1 MLKIKM
7 FPHWAF
13 AAAIKASQAPPL
25 ARLGPNCGPRR
36 RRRGSAA
43 QGRKPRCRSPA
54 QWRACP
60 QGPAGGAV
68 RQPKAESRAVG
79 VPLSGVP
86 ARKDPTR
93 SLTRSRRVVCFFGR
107 GTPASARLAEPPP
120 QPGSISREPRRD
132 RCRKEFPPIVGAEQ
146 LETLVR
152 HTMRAS
158 GADTADGPPPGHTY
172 ENTLPPPPP
181 PLCPRYPLGC
191 RAFGRRR
198 PEARRRTLQL
208 PARLGPGLGRG
219 GGGGPFGAEWGAAAG
234 AAHAGPVQHSPTRR
248 LAPPCRR
255 CRREGCA
262 AARPH
267 LPSHAAHW
275 GRTSSPC
282 HDPPPA
288 ALTPDLRQSYDTL
301 RPPGSCGHCGTL

>member
-1 MLKIKM
+1 M
-7 FPHWAF
+7 
-13 AAAIKASQAPPL
+13 
-25 ARLGPNCGPRR
+25 
-36 RRRGSAA
+36 
-43 QGRKPRCRSPA
+43 
-54 QWRACP
+54 
-60 QGPAGGAV
+60 
-68 RQPKAESRAVG
+68 
-79 VPLSGVP
+79 P

-234 AAHAGPVQHSPTRR
+234 AARAGPVQHSPTRR

-267 LPSHAAHW
+267 LPSHAAHS

-301 RPPGSCGHCGTL
+301 RPPGSCGHCGTLWPLRPHQGPCRGHLRADAPARQRDVGRGTGGRPSRRFREVSFAPRPHCCPGRKAGPRGWRSLYRARK